1 MSEEEPGDPKYITP
15 EKIKK
20 LAEMGVI
27 LEKRWIVPNKLAAS
41 GTPTSNEDI
50 QELHEWGIKAIV
62 TVTEYSLIER
72 GFISEDIL
80 TKFNIKYLH
89 LDIADD
95 EGPTHDQAVRF
106 IQFVDQMESE
116 QRPLLIHCMGGIG
129 RTGTFLLLYF
139 ISRGNSLPEAE
150 AIINQVSPNNLLVS
164 DAQSASLEK
173 FLQTMKD

>member
-1 MSEEEPGDPKYITP
+1 MSEKKPEDPRYITP

-20 LAEMGVI
+20 LAEMGFI
-27 LEKRWIVPNKLAAS
+27 LKRRWIVPNKLAAS

-50 QELHEWGIKAIV
+50 HELHEWGIKAIV
-62 TVTEYSLIER
+62 SVTEYSLMER
-72 GFISEDIL
+72 GFINEDIL
-80 TKFNIKYLH
+80 TQLNIEYLH

-106 IQFVDQMESE
+106 IHFTDQMEDK

-150 AIINQVSPNNLLVS
+150 AIINQVSPNNLLIS
-164 DAQSASLEK
+164 DAQSASLDK